1 MEILTENMSKV
12 AVKENVNEEKNDG
25 DTGNVVPESPQLLKK
40 QVERSKSASIS
51 TISEKILRTS
61 SHPLDF
67 HETLSYFRNKNTQ
80 SCNIEMKRLIRHISS
95 KKMFFQEITFFDSL
109 LGDREISAVVKLLKI
124 SPHLK
129 KLDLI

>member
-12 AVKENVNEEKNDG
+12 AVKESVDEEKNDG
-25 DTGNVVPESPQLLKK
+25 DAGNVVVPESPQLLKK
-40 QVERSKSASIS
+40 QVERSKSASIT

-67 HETLSYFRNKNTQ
+67 DVTLSHFRNKNTQ

-95 KKMFFQEITFFDSL
+95 KKIKSL
-109 LGDREISAVVKLLKI
+109 PVFSRLLHTL
-124 SPHLK
+124 PHRVFSLQN
-129 KLDLI
+129 L